1 MMRMLRYLVLPR
13 EVTPFEDRYLRRM
26 NKIAL
31 VFFWLHPP
39 VFVGVAYLAGTSMF
53 VAAGLSL
60 ASMIGPVLAYF
71 GLSSRPRLVSMV
83 YGFTAMLMGGAL
95 VYIGQGPMQ
104 IEMHF
109 YFFVLLALLAVFG
122 NPMVIITAAVTVAI
136 HHFTVWL
143 LLPRGV
149 FNYDA
154 SFWTVAVHALFVV
167 IESVAAVFVARSFFD
182 NVIGLEQIVSERTR
196 ALDGRN
202 RDMAVILDNVSQGFV
217 SIGLDGTV
225 GGEWSRALERWF
237 GQPTTGG
244 KIWTYLFEEDDQQQ
258 WMELGFESLAD
269 DFMPFEVAVAQLPHR
284 ITRAEREYHVDYQVI
299 GAPPT
304 GLLVVVTDIT
314 DELARAR
321 VEREQVEFV
330 AVVEKASRDRAAF
343 VAFMTE
349 ANELVRRCT
358 DGGDRSRAEMQR
370 DLHTLKGNAAVF
382 GVASVAALCHTME
395 DELAQGDAPVSAAL
409 REVLGD
415 TWSAFRERVSR
426 SLGLTDRPSLV
437 VDLEDYQR
445 VLAAIPLA
453 PEPPWAGRVKDWG
466 KSSTRNR
473 LAQLGDY
480 AVALARRLDKPELD
494 IVIEDHDVRLPL
506 DQFASL
512 WSALVHAVRN
522 AVDHGVEPEA
532 ERTQAGKQPRS
543 RLTLSTRI
551 VEDQLWVEITDDGSG
566 VDWDRVAAKARDLGL
581 PASTQREREE
591 ALFTSGV
598 STAAHVT
605 DTSGRGVGMDA
616 LRQTCRELGG
626 RIEIH
631 SQRGVGTKLS
641 AIVPLAA
648 IPRRRTRKTSLNTP
662 PSVAP

>member
-1 MMRMLRYLVLPR
+1 MMRLLRYLVLPR
-13 EVTPFEDRYLRRM
+13 EVTPFEERYLRRM

-39 VFVGVAYLAGTSMF
+39 VFVGVAYLAGTNLY

-60 ASMIGPVLAYF
+60 ASMIGPVLAYI
-71 GLSSRPRLVSMV
+71 GLASRPRLISMV

-109 YFFVLLALLAVFG
+109 YFFVLLALLAVFA
-122 NPMVIITAAVTVAI
+122 NPMVIITAAVTVAV
-136 HHFTVWL
+136 HHFSMWL

-167 IESVAAVFVARSFFD
+167 LESVAAVFVARSFFD
-182 NVIGLEQIVSERTR
+182 NVIGLEQIVGERTR

-202 RDMAVILDNVSQGFV
+202 RDMAVILDNVAQGFV
-217 SIGLDGTV
+217 SIGLDGAMA
-225 GGEWSRALERWF
+225 GESSRALDAWF
-237 GQPTTGG
+237 GKPSGG
-244 KIWTYLFEEDDQQQ
+244 KIWDYLFEDADQRQ
-258 WMELGFESLAD
+258 WMQLGFDSLTEG
-269 DFMPFEVAVAQLPHR
+269 FMPFEVATAQLPHR
-284 ITRAEREYHVDYQVI
+284 ITREDREYHVDYQAI
-299 GAPPT
+299 GAPPSA
-304 GLLVVVTDIT
+304 LLVVVSDIT

-321 VEREQVEFV
+321 AEREQVEFV
-330 AVVEKASRDRAAF
+330 TVVEKASRDRAAF

-349 ANELVRRCT
+349 ADELVRRCT
-358 DGGDRSRAEMQR
+358 APGDRPLTELKRE
-370 DLHTLKGNAAVF
+370 LHTLKGNSAVF
-382 GVASVAALCHTME
+382 GVASIAALCHTME
-395 DELAQGDAPVSAAL
+395 DELAQADAPPAAEM
-409 REVLGD
+409 RELLAE
-415 TWSAFRERVSR
+415 TWRVFRDRVSR

-437 VDLEDYQR
+437 VDLEEYQT

-466 KSSTRNR
+466 KSPTRPR
-473 LAQLGDY
+473 LMQLGDY

-494 IVIEDHDVRLPL
+494 IAVEDHDVRIPL
-506 DQFASL
+506 DQFAPL

-522 AVDHGVEPEA
+522 AVDHGMESEVV
-532 ERTQAGKQPRS
+532 RTHAGKHAHG
-543 RLTLSTRI
+543 RLTLSTRV
-551 VEDQLWVEITDDGSG
+551 VEDQLLVEVADDGAG
-566 VDWDRVAAKARDLGL
+566 VDWGQVAAKARALGL
-581 PASTQREREE
+581 PATTQRDLEE
-591 ALFTSGV
+591 ALFASGI

-616 LRQTCRELGG
+616 LRQTCRDLGG

-631 SQRGVGTKLS
+631 SERGVGTKLT

-648 IPRRRTRKTSLNTP
+648 IPRRRNRKTSLNAIPQVTP
-662 PSVAP
+662 